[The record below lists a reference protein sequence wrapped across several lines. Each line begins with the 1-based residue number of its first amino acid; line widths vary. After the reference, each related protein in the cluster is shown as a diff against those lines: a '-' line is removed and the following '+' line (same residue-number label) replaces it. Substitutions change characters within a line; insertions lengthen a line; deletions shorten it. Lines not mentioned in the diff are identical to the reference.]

1 MTTEEKM
8 WIKGIRDTY
17 ENQLYEQM
25 HQLLSGNDLE
35 HWIRDRLFENFIW
48 QNMVSEF
55 KPAMLEEVCHFCD
68 TSCIGEC
75 DPNADWES
83 LESLLQYLR
92 NYTNDSSEENQSYP
106 TKNEIALKKYGWKF
120 DEESLLYAYPPFSDM
135 KKNLNAR
142 KFLEDI
148 NDAQQWFGE
157 YKKPM
162 FLGDEL

>member
-1 MTTEEKM
+1 MTTDEER

-17 ENQLYEQM
+17 ENQLYKQM
-25 HQLLSGNDLE
+25 YQQLSGNDLE
-35 HWIRDRLFENFIW
+35 YWIQDRLFENFIW

-120 DEESLLYAYPPFSDM
+120 DKDSLLYASSGMMGIWRDY
-135 KKNLNAR
+135 R
-142 KFLEDI
+142 TRQFLDGVRECE
-148 NDAQQWFGE
+148 QLYGE
-157 YKKPM
+157 CKKPM

>member
-8 WIKGIRDTY
+8 WIEGIRDSY

-25 HQLLSGNDLE
+25 YQLLNGNDLE
-35 HWIRDRLFENFIW
+35 HWIRDRLFEI
-48 QNMVSEF
+48 SIF

-92 NYTNDSSEENQSYP
+92 NYKNDSSEENQLYP
-106 TKNEIALKKYGWKF
+106 TKN
-120 DEESLLYAYPPFSDM
+120 
-135 KKNLNAR
+135 
-142 KFLEDI
+142 
-148 NDAQQWFGE
+148 
-157 YKKPM
+157 
-162 FLGDEL
+162 